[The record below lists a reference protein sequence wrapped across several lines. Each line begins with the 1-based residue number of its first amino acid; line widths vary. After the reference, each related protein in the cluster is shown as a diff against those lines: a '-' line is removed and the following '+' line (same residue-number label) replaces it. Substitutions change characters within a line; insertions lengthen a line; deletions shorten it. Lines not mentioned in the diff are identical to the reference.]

1 MITTFRPSGCT
12 NACRHSHRVSAG
24 FKTALF
30 STKPYIPY
38 IVREPSMS
46 ISAIIC
52 DAPIAHKAEGSD
64 PYAWLQERDT
74 EAVLDYLKA
83 ENSYQQAQTADQAA
97 LRETL
102 FEEIKG
108 RILETD
114 LSLPSPWGPY
124 LYYTRTTAGD
134 EYALHY
140 RCPRPADDSLTL
152 DESREQLL
160 LDPNVLANGGF
171 FSLGAFSISPDH
183 QRLAYSID
191 STGDEIYTLFVKEL
205 SDGRVSELEFQDCD
219 GSMTW
224 ANDSLTLFFGELDDT
239 HRPHKLYRYRLD
251 GTAAEE
257 VFHEPDGRF
266 FMHCYRAS
274 SEQQLLLSV
283 GSKTTSEVWV
293 LDANQ
298 PQQDFSCIAP
308 RVEDHE
314 YDVDHGALDGQWTW
328 FIRTNRDG
336 INFALYTAVDTGVA
350 PIEAQWQILIPHSDT
365 VMIDGMSLNAG
376 AMTLSLREGGLP
388 IIEVHPQDLPS
399 YRVQLPDAAY
409 SLHVQNT
416 LEFASERIRLRY
428 EALNRPAQIRQL
440 QLSNGEQQVLKQ
452 TPVLG
457 PFDADA
463 YVSQRLWATAPDGT
477 QIPISLVIKRE
488 ALGKPVPL
496 YLYGYGAYG
505 ESLDPWFSHAR
516 LSLLDRGMAFA
527 IAHVRGGGELG
538 EAWYRAGKQEH
549 KQNTF
554 SDFIACAEH
563 LIANGFTSAPQLAIS
578 GGSAGGLLIGAVLN
592 QRPELFG
599 AAIAEVPFV
608 DVLNTMLDP
617 DLPLTVT
624 EYDEWG
630 NPQEPDVYERL
641 KAYAPYENVKA
652 QAYPAMLVIAG
663 YNDSRVQYW
672 EAAKWVAKLRTAK
685 TDTNPLLL
693 KTELGAGHGGMS
705 GRYQG
710 LRDVAL
716 EYAFLFKVLG
726 VA

>member
-1 MITTFRPSGCT
+1 MSLS
-12 NACRHSHRVSAG
+12 AHVSN
-24 FKTALF
+24 
-30 STKPYIPY
+30 
-38 IVREPSMS
+38 
-46 ISAIIC
+46 
-52 DAPIAHKAEGSD
+52 APIAHRDAGVD

-74 EAVLDYLKA
+74 DAVLDYLKA
-83 ENSYQQAQTADQAA
+83 ENSYQEAQLADQAE

-102 FEEIKG
+102 FQEIKG

-134 EYALHY
+134 EYPRHY
-140 RCPRPADDSLTL
+140 RCPRPADDSLTV
-152 DESREQLL
+152 DEHREQLL
-160 LDPNVLANGGF
+160 LDPNELAGGGF

-183 QRLAYSID
+183 QRLAYSLD
-191 STGDEIYTLFVKEL
+191 TTGDEIYTLFVKEL
-205 SDGRVSELEFQDCD
+205 SNEKVSELSFENCD

-224 ANDSLTLFFGELDDT
+224 ANDSLTLFFGELDET
-239 HRPHKLYRYRLD
+239 HRPHKLWRYRLD

-266 FMHCYRAS
+266 FLHCYRSS
-274 SEQQLLLSV
+274 SERQLILSL

-293 LDANQ
+293 LDATQ
-298 PQQDFSCIAP
+298 PQQPFTCLAP
-308 RVEDHE
+308 RREDHE
-314 YDVDHGALDGQWTW
+314 YDVDHGLLDGQWTW
-328 FIRTNRDG
+328 LIRSNRDG
-336 INFALYTAVDTGVA
+336 INFALYQAADTGVV
-350 PIEAQWQILIPHSDT
+350 PTEADWQNLIPHSDT
-365 VMIDGMSLNAG
+365 VMIDGLSLNAG

-388 IIEVHPQDLPS
+388 IIEVHPQGLPA

-409 SLHVQNT
+409 SLHVQNS
-416 LEFASERIRLRY
+416 LEFVSERIRLRY

-440 QLSNGEQQVLKQ
+440 DLASGEQVVLKQ

-477 QIPISLVIKRE
+477 QVPISLVVKRE
-488 ALGKPVPL
+488 SLGQPVPL

-516 LSLLDRGMAFA
+516 LSLLDRGVAFA

-549 KQNTF
+549 KHNTF

-563 LIANGFTSAPQLAIS
+563 LIAQGFTTAEQLAIS

-592 QRPELFG
+592 QRPELFKV
-599 AAIAEVPFV
+599 AIAEVPFV

-630 NPQEPDVYERL
+630 NPQEPDVYDRIR
-641 KAYAPYENVKA
+641 AYAPYENVSV
-652 QAYPAMLVIAG
+652 QAYPALLVIAG

-672 EAAKWVAKLRTAK
+672 EAAKWVAKLRAIK
-685 TDTNPLLL
+685 TDDNPLLL

-716 EYAFLFKVLG
+716 EYAFVLKVLG
-726 VA
+726 LG

>member
-1 MITTFRPSGCT
+1 MP
-12 NACRHSHRVSAG
+12 HSAHAS
-24 FKTALF
+24 
-30 STKPYIPY
+30 S
-38 IVREPSMS
+38 
-46 ISAIIC
+46 
-52 DAPIAHKAEGSD
+52 APIAHKADGND

-74 EAVLDYLKA
+74 APVLDYLKA
-83 ENSYQQAQTADQAA
+83 ENAYQEAMLADQAE
-97 LRETL
+97 LRENL
-102 FEEIKG
+102 FNEIKG

-134 EYALHY
+134 EYARHY
-140 RCPRPADDSLTL
+140 RCPRPADDGLQV
-152 DESREQLL
+152 DESAEELL

-183 QRLAYSID
+183 RRLAYSLD
-191 STGDEIYTLFVKEL
+191 TTGEEIYTLFVKEL
-205 SDGRVSELEFQDCD
+205 ASGKVSELAFEDCD

-224 ANDSLTLFFGELDDT
+224 ANDSLTLFFAELDDT

-251 GTAAEE
+251 GTVAEE

-266 FMHCYRAS
+266 FLHCYRAS
-274 SEQQLLLSV
+274 SERQLLVSL
-283 GSKTTSEVWV
+283 GSKTTSEVWA
-293 LDANQ
+293 LDASQ
-298 PQQDFSCIAP
+298 PQQAFSCLAP

-314 YDVDHGALDGQWTW
+314 YDVDHGLLDGQWSW
-328 FIRTNRDG
+328 LIRTNRDG
-336 INFALYTAVDTGVA
+336 INFALYQAPDTGRV
-350 PIEAQWQILIPHSDT
+350 PSEDQWQNLIPHSDE
-365 VMIDGMSLNAG
+365 VMLEGLSLNAS
-376 AMTLSLREGGLP
+376 AMTLSLRIGGLP
-388 IIEVHPQDLPS
+388 IIEVHPQGLPT

-409 SLHVQNT
+409 SLYVQNS
-416 LEFASERIRLRY
+416 LEFVSDRIRLRY
-428 EALNRPAQIRQL
+428 EALNRPAQVRQL
-440 QLSNGEQQVLKQ
+440 ELASGAQHVLKE

-477 QIPISLVIKRE
+477 QVPISLVVKRE
-488 ALGKPVPL
+488 MLGQPTPL

-516 LSLLDRGMAFA
+516 LSLLDRGVAFA

-538 EAWYRAGKQEH
+538 EAWYRAGKQQH
-549 KQNTF
+549 KQNSF
-554 SDFIACAEH
+554 DDFIACAEH
-563 LIANGFTSAPQLAIS
+563 LITNGFTSAAQLVIS

-592 QRPELFG
+592 QRPELFA

-630 NPQEPDVYERL
+630 NPQEPEVHARI
-641 KAYAPYENVKA
+641 KAYAPYENVRA
-652 QAYPAMLVIAG
+652 QAYPATLVIAG

-672 EAAKWVAKLRTAK
+672 EAAKWVAKLRVTK
-685 TDTNPLLL
+685 TDDNLLLL

-716 EYAFLFKVLG
+716 EYAFVFKVLG
-726 VA
+726 IA

>member
-1 MITTFRPSGCT
+1 MSLSAHVS
-12 NACRHSHRVSAG
+12 NAPVARKDPGV
-24 FKTALF
+24 
-30 STKPYIPY
+30 
-38 IVREPSMS
+38 
-46 ISAIIC
+46 
-52 DAPIAHKAEGSD
+52 D

-74 EAVLDYLKA
+74 DAVLDYLKA
-83 ENSYQQAQTADQAA
+83 ENRFQEEQLADQAE

-102 FEEIKG
+102 FQEIKG

-134 EYALHY
+134 EYPRHY
-140 RCPRPADDSLTL
+140 RCPRPADDSLTV
-152 DESREQLL
+152 DEHHEQLL
-160 LDPNVLANGGF
+160 LDPNELAGGGF

-183 QRLAYSID
+183 QRLAYSLD
-191 STGDEIYTLFVKEL
+191 TTGDEIYTLFVKEL
-205 SDGRVSELEFQDCD
+205 SNDKVSELSFENCD

-224 ANDSLTLFFGELDDT
+224 ANDSLTLFFGELDET
-239 HRPHKLYRYRLD
+239 HRPHKLWRYRLD

-266 FMHCYRAS
+266 FLHCYRSS
-274 SEQQLLLSV
+274 SERQLILSL

-293 LDANQ
+293 LDAAQ
-298 PQQDFSCIAP
+298 PQQPFTCLAP
-308 RVEDHE
+308 RVEHHE
-314 YDVDHGALDGQWTW
+314 YDVDHGLLDGQWTW
-328 FIRTNRDG
+328 LIRTNRDG
-336 INFALYTAVDTGVA
+336 INFALYQAPDAGVA
-350 PIEAQWQILIPHSDT
+350 PTEADWQNLIPHSDT
-365 VMIDGMSLNAG
+365 VMIDGLSLNAG

-388 IIEVHPQDLPS
+388 IIEVHPQDLPA

-409 SLHVQNT
+409 SLHVQNS

-440 QLSNGEQQVLKQ
+440 DLASGAQVVLKQ

-477 QIPISLVIKRE
+477 QVPISLVVKRE
-488 ALGKPVPL
+488 ALGQPVPL

-505 ESLDPWFSHAR
+505 SSLDPWFSHAR
-516 LSLLDRGMAFA
+516 LSLLDRGVAFA

-549 KQNTF
+549 KHNTF

-563 LIANGFTSAPQLAIS
+563 LIANGFTTAEQLAIS

-592 QRPELFG
+592 QRPELFKV
-599 AAIAEVPFV
+599 AIAEVPFV

-617 DLPLTVT
+617 ELPLTVT

-630 NPQEPDVYERL
+630 NPEEPDVYDRIR
-641 KAYAPYENVKA
+641 AYAPYENVRA
-652 QAYPAMLVIAG
+652 QAYPALLVIAG

-672 EAAKWVAKLRTAK
+672 EAAKWVAKLRATK
-685 TDTNPLLL
+685 TDDNPLLL

-716 EYAFLFKVLG
+716 EYAFVLKIWG
-726 VA
+726 KA

>member
-1 MITTFRPSGCT
+1 MP
-12 NACRHSHRVSAG
+12 VSAHV
-24 FKTALF
+24 T
-30 STKPYIPY
+30 S
-38 IVREPSMS
+38 
-46 ISAIIC
+46 
-52 DAPIAHKAEGSD
+52 APIARKAEGPD

-74 EAVLDYLKA
+74 DAVLDYLKA
-83 ENSYQQAQTADQAA
+83 ENSYQEAALADQAA

-102 FEEIKG
+102 FQEIKG

-134 EYALHY
+134 EYARHY
-140 RCPRPADDSLTL
+140 RCPRPADDSLSV
-152 DESREQLL
+152 DESQEQLL
-160 LDPNVLANGGF
+160 LDPNELAKGGF

-183 QRLAYSID
+183 QRLAYSLD
-191 STGDEIYTLFVKEL
+191 TSGEEVYTLFVKEL
-205 SDGRVSELEFQDCD
+205 SSGKVSELAFADCD

-239 HRPHKLYRYRLD
+239 HRPHKLLRYRLD

-266 FMHCYRAS
+266 FLHCYRSS
-274 SEQQLLLSV
+274 SEKQLLLSL

-293 LDANQ
+293 LDAAQ
-298 PQQDFSCIAP
+298 PQQAFTCLAP
-308 RVEDHE
+308 RVEHHE
-314 YDVDHGALDGQWTW
+314 YDVDHGLLDGQWTW
-328 FIRTNRDG
+328 FIRSNRDG
-336 INFALYTAVDTGVA
+336 INFALYQA
-350 PIEAQWQILIPHSDT
+350 PDQGTVPSQADWQNLIPHSNS
-365 VMIDGMSLNAG
+365 VMLEGLSLNSS

-388 IIEVHPQDLPS
+388 IIEVHPEGLPA

-409 SLHVQNT
+409 SLHVQNS
-416 LEFASERIRLRY
+416 LEFVSQRIRLRY

-440 QLSNGEQQVLKQ
+440 DLAGGAQKVLKE

-457 PFDADA
+457 VFDPDA
-463 YVSQRLWATAPDGT
+463 YVSQRLWATAADGT
-477 QIPISLVIKRE
+477 QVPISLVIKRE
-488 ALGKPVPL
+488 ALGRPAPL

-516 LSLLDRGMAFA
+516 LSLLERGVAFA

-563 LIANGFTSAPQLAIS
+563 LIAQGLTTSEQLAIS

-592 QRPELFG
+592 QRPDLFK

-617 DLPLTVT
+617 ELPLTVT

-630 NPQEPDVYERL
+630 NPEEPEVYARI
-641 KAYAPYENVKA
+641 KAYAPYENVEAK
-652 QAYPAMLVIAG
+652 AYPATLVIAG

-672 EAAKWVAKLRTAK
+672 EAAKWVARLRATK
-685 TDTNPLLL
+685 TDDHLLLL

-716 EYAFLFKVLG
+716 EYAFVFKILG
-726 VA
+726 IA

>member
-1 MITTFRPSGCT
+1 MP
-12 NACRHSHRVSAG
+12 VSAHV
-24 FKTALF
+24 T
-30 STKPYIPY
+30 S
-38 IVREPSMS
+38 
-46 ISAIIC
+46 
-52 DAPIAHKAEGSD
+52 APIARKAEGPD

-74 EAVLDYLKA
+74 DAVLDYLKA
-83 ENSYQQAQTADQAA
+83 ENSYQEAALADQAA

-102 FEEIKG
+102 FQEIKG

-134 EYALHY
+134 EYARHY
-140 RCPRPADDSLTL
+140 RCPRPADDSLSV
-152 DESREQLL
+152 DESQEQLL
-160 LDPNVLANGGF
+160 LDPNELAKGGF

-183 QRLAYSID
+183 QRLAYSLD
-191 STGDEIYTLFVKEL
+191 TSGEEVYTLFVKEL
-205 SDGRVSELEFQDCD
+205 SSGKVSELAFADCD

-239 HRPHKLYRYRLD
+239 HRPHKLFRYRLD

-266 FMHCYRAS
+266 FLHCYRSS
-274 SEQQLLLSV
+274 SEKQLLLSL

-293 LDANQ
+293 LDAAQ
-298 PQQDFSCIAP
+298 PQQAFTCLAP
-308 RVEDHE
+308 RVEHHE
-314 YDVDHGALDGQWTW
+314 YDVDHGLLDGQWTW
-328 FIRTNRDG
+328 FIRSNRDG
-336 INFALYTAVDTGVA
+336 INFALYQA
-350 PIEAQWQILIPHSDT
+350 PDLGTVPSQADWQNLIPHSDS
-365 VMIDGMSLNAG
+365 VMLEGLSLNSS

-388 IIEVHPQDLPS
+388 IIEVHPEGLPA

-409 SLHVQNT
+409 SLHVQNS
-416 LEFASERIRLRY
+416 LEFVSQRIRLRY

-440 QLSNGEQQVLKQ
+440 ELAGGAQKVLKE

-457 PFDADA
+457 VFDPDA
-463 YVSQRLWATAPDGT
+463 YVSQRLWATAADGT
-477 QIPISLVIKRE
+477 QVPISLVIKRE
-488 ALGKPVPL
+488 ALGQPAPL

-516 LSLLDRGMAFA
+516 LSLLERGVAFA

-563 LIANGFTSAPQLAIS
+563 LIAQGLTTSEQLAIS

-592 QRPELFG
+592 QRPELFK

-617 DLPLTVT
+617 ELPLTVT

-630 NPQEPDVYERL
+630 NPEEPEVYARI
-641 KAYAPYENVKA
+641 KAYAPYENVEAK
-652 QAYPAMLVIAG
+652 AYPATLVIAG

-672 EAAKWVAKLRTAK
+672 EAAKWVARLRATK
-685 TDTNPLLL
+685 TDDHLLLL

-716 EYAFLFKVLG
+716 EYAFVFKILG
-726 VA
+726 IA

>member
-1 MITTFRPSGCT
+1 MPHCAHAS
-12 NACRHSHRVSAG
+12 S
-24 FKTALF
+24 
-30 STKPYIPY
+30 
-38 IVREPSMS
+38 
-46 ISAIIC
+46 
-52 DAPIAHKAEGSD
+52 APIAHKADGDD

-74 EAVLDYLKA
+74 APVLDYLKA
-83 ENSYQQAQTADQAA
+83 ENAYQQAMLADQAE
-97 LRETL
+97 LRESL
-102 FEEIKG
+102 FNEIKG

-134 EYALHY
+134 EYARHY
-140 RCPRPADDSLTL
+140 RCPRPADDGLQV
-152 DESREQLL
+152 DESAEELL

-183 QRLAYSID
+183 RRLAYSLD
-191 STGDEIYTLFVKEL
+191 TTGEEIYTLFVKEL
-205 SDGRVSELEFQDCD
+205 ASGKVSELAFEDCD

-224 ANDSLTLFFGELDDT
+224 ANDSLTLFFAELDDT

-251 GTAAEE
+251 GTVAEE

-266 FMHCYRAS
+266 FLHCYRAS
-274 SEQQLLLSV
+274 SERQLLVSL
-283 GSKTTSEVWV
+283 GSKTTSEVWA
-293 LDANQ
+293 LDASQ
-298 PQQDFSCIAP
+298 PQQAFSCLAP

-314 YDVDHGALDGQWTW
+314 YDVDHGLLDGQWSW
-328 FIRTNRDG
+328 LIRTNRDG
-336 INFALYTAVDTGVA
+336 INFALYQAPDTGRV
-350 PIEAQWQILIPHSDT
+350 PSEDQWQNLIPHSDE
-365 VMIDGMSLNAG
+365 VMLEGLSLNAS
-376 AMTLSLREGGLP
+376 AMTLSLRIGGLP
-388 IIEVHPQDLPS
+388 IIEVHPQGLPT

-409 SLHVQNT
+409 SLYVQNS
-416 LEFASERIRLRY
+416 LEFVSDRIRLRY
-428 EALNRPAQIRQL
+428 EALNRPAQVRQL
-440 QLSNGEQQVLKQ
+440 ELANGAQHVLKE

-477 QIPISLVIKRE
+477 QVPISLVVKRE
-488 ALGKPVPL
+488 MLGQPTPL

-516 LSLLDRGMAFA
+516 LSLLDRGVAFA

-549 KQNTF
+549 KQNSF
-554 SDFIACAEH
+554 DDFIACAEH
-563 LIANGFTSAPQLAIS
+563 LITNGFTSAAQLVIS

-592 QRPELFG
+592 QRPELFA

-630 NPQEPDVYERL
+630 NPQESEVHARI
-641 KAYAPYENVKA
+641 KAYAPYENVRA
-652 QAYPAMLVIAG
+652 QAYPATLVIAG

-672 EAAKWVAKLRTAK
+672 EAAKWVAKLRVTK
-685 TDTNPLLL
+685 TDDNLLLL

-716 EYAFLFKVLG
+716 EYAFVFKVLG
-726 VA
+726 IA

>member
-1 MITTFRPSGCT
+1 MPLPANDS
-12 NACRHSHRVSAG
+12 S
-24 FKTALF
+24 
-30 STKPYIPY
+30 
-38 IVREPSMS
+38 
-46 ISAIIC
+46 
-52 DAPIAHKAEGSD
+52 APIAHKAEGAD

-74 EAVLDYLKA
+74 DAVLDYLNA
-83 ENSYQQAQTADQAA
+83 ENSYQEARLAHQAP

-102 FEEIKG
+102 FQEIKG

-134 EYALHY
+134 EYARHY
-140 RCPRPADDSLTL
+140 RCPRPADDSLTV

-160 LDPNVLANGGF
+160 LDPNALANGGF

-183 QRLAYSID
+183 QRLAYSLD
-191 STGDEIYTLFVKEL
+191 TTGEEIYTLFIKEL
-205 SDGRVSELEFQDCD
+205 SNGKVSELSFDNCD

-239 HRPHKLYRYRLD
+239 HRPHKLFRYRLD

-266 FMHCYRAS
+266 FLHCYRSS
-274 SEQQLLLSV
+274 SERQLLLSL
-283 GSKTTSEVWV
+283 GSKTTGETWA
-293 LDANQ
+293 LDAAQ
-298 PQQDFSCIAP
+298 PQLPFTCLAP
-308 RVEDHE
+308 RVEGHE
-314 YDVDHGALDGQWTW
+314 YDVDHGQLDGQWTW
-328 FIRTNRDG
+328 FIRSNREG
-336 INFALYTAVDTGVA
+336 INFALYQAADQNAIPEESDWQLLVPHNPEVMLDGV
-350 PIEAQWQILIPHSDT
+350 T
-365 VMIDGMSLNAG
+365 LNAG

-388 IIEVHPQDLPS
+388 IIEVHPQDLPV

-409 SLHVQNT
+409 SLHVQNS
-416 LEFASERIRLRY
+416 LEFSSDRIRLRY
-428 EALNRPAQIRQL
+428 EALNRPAQVRQL
-440 QLSNGEQQVLKQ
+440 QLADGQQQVLKE

-463 YVSQRLWATAPDGT
+463 YVSQRLWATAADGT
-477 QIPISLVIKRE
+477 QVPISLVVKRE
-488 ALGKPVPL
+488 CLGQPTPL

-516 LSLLDRGMAFA
+516 LSLLDRGVAFA

-563 LIANGFTSAPQLAIS
+563 LIAQGLTSAQQLAIS

-592 QRPELFG
+592 QHPELFR

-630 NPQEPDVYERL
+630 NPEEPEVYERI
-641 KAYAPYENVKA
+641 KAYAPYENVRA
-652 QAYPAMLVIAG
+652 QAYPATLVIAG

-672 EAAKWVAKLRTAK
+672 EAAKWVAKLRATK
-685 TDTNPLLL
+685 TDDNPLLL

-716 EYAFLFKVLG
+716 EYAFILNILG
-726 VA
+726 LD

>member
-1 MITTFRPSGCT
+1 MSLS
-12 NACRHSHRVSAG
+12 AHVSN
-24 FKTALF
+24 
-30 STKPYIPY
+30 
-38 IVREPSMS
+38 
-46 ISAIIC
+46 
-52 DAPIAHKAEGSD
+52 APIARRDPGVD

-74 EAVLDYLKA
+74 DAVLDYLKA
-83 ENSYQQAQTADQAA
+83 ENSYQQAQLADQAE

-102 FEEIKG
+102 FQEIKG

-134 EYALHY
+134 EYPRHY
-140 RCPRPADDSLTL
+140 RCPRPADDSLTV

-160 LDPNVLANGGF
+160 LDPNALAGGGF

-183 QRLAYSID
+183 QRLAYSLD
-191 STGDEIYTLFVKEL
+191 TTGDEIYTLFVKEL
-205 SDGRVSELEFQDCD
+205 SNDKVSELSFDDCD

-239 HRPHKLYRYRLD
+239 HRPHKLWRYRLD

-266 FMHCYRAS
+266 FLHCYRSS
-274 SEQQLLLSV
+274 SEKQLILSL

-293 LDANQ
+293 LDATQ
-298 PQQDFSCIAP
+298 PQQPFTCLAP
-308 RVEDHE
+308 RREDHE
-314 YDVDHGALDGQWTW
+314 YDVDHGLLDGQWTW
-328 FIRTNRDG
+328 LIRSNRDG
-336 INFALYTAVDTGVA
+336 INFALYQAADTGVA
-350 PIEAQWQILIPHSDT
+350 PTEADWQNLIPHSDT
-365 VMIDGMSLNAG
+365 VMIDGLSLNAR

-388 IIEVHPQDLPS
+388 IIEVHPQGLPA

-409 SLHVQNT
+409 SLHVQNS
-416 LEFASERIRLRY
+416 LEFISDRIRLRY

-440 QLSNGEQQVLKQ
+440 DLASGTQVVLKQ

-477 QIPISLVIKRE
+477 QVPISLVVKRE
-488 ALGKPVPL
+488 ALGQPVPL

-516 LSLLDRGMAFA
+516 LSLLDRGVAFA

-549 KQNTF
+549 KHNTF

-563 LIANGFTSAPQLAIS
+563 LIANGLTTAEQLAIS

-592 QRPELFG
+592 QRPELFKV
-599 AAIAEVPFV
+599 AIAEVPFV

-630 NPQEPDVYERL
+630 NPEEPDVYDRIR
-641 KAYAPYENVKA
+641 AYAPYENVSA
-652 QAYPAMLVIAG
+652 QAYPALLVIAG

-672 EAAKWVAKLRTAK
+672 EAAKWVAKLRATK
-685 TDTNPLLL
+685 TDDNPLLL
-693 KTELGAGHGGMS
+693 KTELDAGHGGMS

-716 EYAFLFKVLG
+716 EYAFVLKVLG
-726 VA
+726 LG

>member
-1 MITTFRPSGCT
+1 MPSSTHIT
-12 NACRHSHRVSAG
+12 A
-24 FKTALF
+24 
-30 STKPYIPY
+30 
-38 IVREPSMS
+38 
-46 ISAIIC
+46 
-52 DAPIAHKAEGSD
+52 APIARKAPGQD
-64 PYAWLQERDT
+64 PYAWLQERDSA
-74 EAVLDYLKA
+74 EVLDYLKA
-83 ENSYQQAQTADQAA
+83 ENAWQEAQLADQQA

-134 EYALHY
+134 EYARHY
-140 RCPRPADDSLTL
+140 RCRRPADDSNQV
-152 DESREQLL
+152 DDSSEELL

-183 QRLAYSID
+183 QRLAYSLD
-191 STGDEIYTLFVKEL
+191 TSGEEIYTLFVKEL
-205 SDGRVSELEFQDCD
+205 ATDKVSELAFENCD

-251 GTAAEE
+251 GTAAQE

-266 FMHCYRAS
+266 FLHCYRSS
-274 SEQQLLLSV
+274 SERQLLLAL
-283 GSKTTSEVWV
+283 GSKTTSEIWA

-298 PQQDFSCIAP
+298 PHLDFTCLAP

-314 YDVDHGALDGQWTW
+314 YDVDHGKLDGEWTW
-328 FIRTNRDG
+328 FIRSNRDG
-336 INFALYTAVDTGVA
+336 INYALFVAADTGDV
-350 PIEAQWQILIPHSDT
+350 PTEDQWQNLIPHSDD
-365 VMIDGMSLNAG
+365 VMLDGVSLNAS
-376 AMTLSLREGGLP
+376 AMTLSLRIGGLP
-388 IIEVHPQDLPS
+388 VIEVHPQGVPA
-399 YRVQLPDAAY
+399 YRVELPDVAY
-409 SLHVQNT
+409 SLYVQNS
-416 LEFASERIRLRY
+416 LEFPSDKIRLRY
-428 EALNRPAQIRQL
+428 EALNRPAQVRQL
-440 QLSNGEQQVLKQ
+440 ELASGAQQVLKE

-457 PFDADA
+457 VFNADDC
-463 YVSQRLWATAPDGT
+463 VSQRLWATSADGT
-477 QIPISLVIKRE
+477 QVPISLVVKRDQ
-488 ALGKPVPL
+488 LGKPTPL

-505 ESLDPWFSHAR
+505 HSLDPWFSHAR
-516 LSLLDRGMAFA
+516 LSLLDRGVAFA

-538 EAWYRAGKQEH
+538 EAWYRNGKQAH

-563 LIANGFTSAPQLAIS
+563 LIAQGLTTSSQLAIS

-592 QRPELFG
+592 QRPELFQ

-617 DLPLTVT
+617 ELPLTIT

-630 NPQEPDVYERL
+630 NPEEPEVYARI
-641 KAYAPYENVKA
+641 KAYAPYENVSA
-652 QAYPAMLVIAG
+652 QAYPALLVIAG

-672 EAAKWVAKLRTAK
+672 EAAKWVAKLRDTA
-685 TDTNPLLL
+685 TSDNLLLL

-716 EYAFLFKVLG
+716 EYAFVFKALG
-726 VA
+726 LV